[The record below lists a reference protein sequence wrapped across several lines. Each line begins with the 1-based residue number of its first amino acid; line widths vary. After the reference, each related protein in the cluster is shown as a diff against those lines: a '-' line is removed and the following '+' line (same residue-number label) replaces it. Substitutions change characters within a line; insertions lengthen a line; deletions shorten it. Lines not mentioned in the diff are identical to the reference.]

1 MTGKLRPFLVDQ
13 VRLVDPWFRWFLGD
27 GGSIDQVIRVRP
39 ARYRIDLRGRDVK
52 DIHFWAVNNKLK
64 HQ

>member
-1 MTGKLRPFLVDQ
+1 MSVA
-13 VRLVDPWFRWFLGD
+13 PWFRWFLGD
-27 GGSIDQVIRVRP
+27 AGNNDQSIRVRP
-39 ARYRIDLRGRDVK
+39 ARCRIDLSGRDVK